1 MIYCNWPVKS
11 GKLSGTGGA
20 ANAVPVPD
28 RRSTYARGATMADA
42 SHYQDSCR
50 FGKPE
55 HSAPVRFRG

>member
-28 RRSTYARGATMADA
+28 QHRTTEGFKMSANHANTPFQGVNATPLGAGLRG
-42 SHYQDSCR
+42 
-50 FGKPE
+50 
-55 HSAPVRFRG
+55 